1 MSMTRNNII
10 IGLEVHVQITSTK
23 TKLFCSCPTDYRG
36 KKPNTNVCPV
46 CLGLPGALP
55 VVNKEAVKY
64 GLAVALALNAE
75 IPDKIIFSRKHYF
88 YPDLPKNYQITQY
101 HGYGAPLG
109 TNGYLKIRVNGEEK
123 TIGIERIHL
132 EEDPGKL
139 VYEESGIA
147 RSRHVFIDYNRSG
160 IPLLEIVTLPQ
171 LNSPL
176 EAELFLEKLR
186 VILEYLEVTDPK
198 MEGWMRVDAN
208 ISIAGYQRVEVKNIG
223 SIKDVRKA
231 LEYEVK
237 RQEAIIKSG
246 GTVKRE
252 TRHWDSLRGVTL
264 PLREKEY
271 EEDYRYFPDPDLPPI
286 LVTRELIES
295 AKSIIPELPDEK
307 YERFIKMY
315 KLAEHT
321 VSILVSNK
329 KLADIFEETLKI
341 HYNPRRIASI
351 LVTDYLSCLEKHQL
365 IIGEDKLTPT
375 NLAKLVKMMDD
386 GVISIAAAKDIFW
399 DIVLKGV
406 DPEKKAREKGYLG
419 RISGDILK
427 NIIREVMGEN
437 PKAVNDAKSNAK
449 ALNYLVGLVLKKTR
463 GKADPREVY
472 TLIAEMLKEDET
484 NEA

>member
-1 MSMTRNNII
+1 MNKSNVV

-109 TNGYLKIRVNGEEK
+109 TNGYLKIRVNGKEK
-123 TIGIERIHL
+123 TIGIQRIHL

-139 VYEESGIA
+139 VYEEGGVA
-147 RSRHVFIDYNRSG
+147 RSRYVFIDYNRSG

-171 LNSPL
+171 LSSPL

-186 VILEYLEVTDPK
+186 IILEYLEVTDPR

-208 ISIAGYQRVEVKNIG
+208 ISIAGHERVEVKNIG

-237 RQEAIIKSG
+237 RQEAIIKG
-246 GTVKRE
+246 GGSVKRE

-264 PLREKEY
+264 PSREKEY

-286 LVTRELIES
+286 LVTKDLIES
-295 AKSIIPELPDEK
+295 AKSMIPELPDEK
-307 YERFIKMY
+307 YERFIRTY
-315 KLAEHT
+315 RLAEHT
-321 VSILVSNK
+321 VSILVSSK
-329 KLADIFEETLKI
+329 KLADIFEEALRI
-341 HYNPRRIASI
+341 YYNPKRIAGI

-365 IIGEDKLTPT
+365 AIGDDRLTPA
-375 NLAKLVKMMDD
+375 NLAKLVRMIDE
-386 GVISIAAAKDIFW
+386 GVISVAAAKDIFW

-406 DPEKKAREKGYLG
+406 DPEEKAREKGYLG
-419 RISGDILK
+419 RIRGEALK
-427 NIIREVMGEN
+427 KVVIEVMNEN
-437 PKAVNDAKSNAK
+437 PKAVKDAKSNTK

-463 GKADPREVY
+463 GKADPREAY
-472 TLIAEMLKEDET
+472 MLIAEILKEVGK